1 MIPRL
6 QRLNIARLD
15 GSISPYK
22 NSEYIPLFYVFPK
35 NMLKAAG
42 EIFLEVPRKPVYL
55 FGDRKWID
63 FVESDLFLE
72 FIIDATA
79 FIVRQFTGK
88 DAAKEI
94 YSGYEPSWILAHAPQ
109 YWLEGLT
116 EERILP
122 TINELAQMCKKEPSV
137 EYSFYTEEDIEIYI
151 KYAVSHT
158 MAKYNMYE
166 IIDVAKEFRCHE
178 DFAKCNSNQKI
189 DFFRKWYHTRSA
201 YSTIS
206 LNAEIEKY
214 AEHNDGQ
221 ELGFGDIN
229 SITEEQM
236 ISEVMIKQFMESLSK
251 KDRKILKMR
260 MEGYTQKEIAQI
272 LGYSNHSG
280 IQKRITKIGLAYQE
294 FTKDDLG
301 FDEYNQ
307 YIY

>member
-22 NSEYIPLFYVFPK
+22 NSEYIPLFYIFPK
-35 NMLKAAG
+35 KMLKAAG
-42 EIFLEVPRKPVYL
+42 KIFLELPRKPIYL
-55 FGDRKWID
+55 FGDRKWIN
-63 FVESDLFLE
+63 FVESDVFLE

-79 FIVRQFTGK
+79 FIVRQFMGT
-88 DAAKEI
+88 DTAKEI
-94 YSGYEPSWILAHAPQ
+94 YSGFEPSWILAHAPQ

-116 EERILP
+116 EEKILLP
-122 TINELAQMCKKEPSV
+122 VNELAQLCKKEPSV
-137 EYSFYTEEDIEIYI
+137 EYPFYTEENIEIYI
-151 KYAVSHT
+151 QYAVSHT
-158 MAKYNMYE
+158 MAKYNMYK
-166 IIDVAKEFRCHE
+166 ILDVAKEFRCHE

-214 AEHNDGQ
+214 AERNDGQ
-221 ELGFGDIN
+221 ELGFGNIN

-260 MEGYTQKEIAQI
+260 MEGYTQKEIAQT

-280 IQKRITKIGLAYQE
+280 VQKRITKIGLAYQE

-301 FDEYNQ
+301 FDE
-307 YIY
+307 